1 MKVRRILLA
10 LFLVSLMIV
19 ASVGTAKAESILFP
33 YIASTTGALDTV
45 ITVIHASAQPQ
56 LHFRYF
62 TKAAGVANEA
72 VNPCN
77 EYDFFRP
84 TTMNDIVTFAVGGN
98 AGLGGGNAM
107 FGDTTNYGVGV
118 GAPNFAHIHGSG
130 RFGLLLVTTANA
142 NADVAAGN
150 ANTLLDGE
158 ASLYDIATGAMWGY
172 RGLPSNADNAGAGVA
187 ATINSFAFAT
197 WTHASGSTFATLSE
211 QIAVAANTPRLGIYP
226 PNQFTTRLFV
236 TPLVRTTGAAFAA
249 ADADMRTPNLN
260 STAAQIVDA
269 TGAAAMYDRN
279 EQPVSGAGPLTV
291 RCVGRLGIVD
301 LVGGGIGPLAPTGP
315 LFATGGWGYFDLTN
329 PGAVAPAPALVAG
342 VAATD
347 HQAWVADLK
356 FGNVTGMTG
365 MVNDGKNMCD
375 WGGCR

>member
-1 MKVRRILLA
+1 ML
-10 LFLVSLMIV
+10 V
-19 ASVGTAKAESILFP
+19 ASIGTAKAESILFP
-33 YIASTTGALDTV
+33 YIANTTAALDTV

-72 VNPCN
+72 INPCN
-77 EYDFFRP
+77 EYDFYRP
-84 TTMNDIVTFAVGGN
+84 TTMNDMVTFAVGGN

-107 FGDTTNYGVGV
+107 FGDTTNYNVGV

-142 NADVAAGN
+142 NIDVAAIAAPGSI
-150 ANTLLDGE
+150 ALLDAE

-172 RGLPSNADNAGAGVA
+172 RGLPSNADAAGAGVA

-197 WTHASGSTFATLSE
+197 WTHGAGVTFATLSE
-211 QIAVAANTPRLGIYP
+211 QIPALGAMPRLGIYP

-236 TPLVRTTGAAFAA
+236 TPLVRGQAAVFALPGSV
-249 ADADMRTPNLN
+249 DMRTPNLN

-315 LFATGGWGYFDLTN
+315 LFATGGWGYFDLTD
-329 PGAVAPAPALVAG
+329 PGAVAPAPPLGAG
-342 VAATD
+342 APATD

-375 WGGCR
+375 WFGCR